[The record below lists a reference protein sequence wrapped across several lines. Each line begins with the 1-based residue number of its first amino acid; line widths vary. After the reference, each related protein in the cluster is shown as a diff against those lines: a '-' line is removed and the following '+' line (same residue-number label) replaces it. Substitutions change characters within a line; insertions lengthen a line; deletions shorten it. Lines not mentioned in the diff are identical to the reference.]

1 MKIVII
7 TIILLVVAI
16 SIYYVK
22 FYKKKPQ
29 IAASFKD
36 SVDLLKVP
44 VITFT
49 NNNQQFYFLI
59 DSGASH
65 SIININSIA
74 KFKYQEVNG
83 NSRIYGV
90 EGNRLTATRVV
101 VELKKKNYLFI
112 NEFNV
117 LHVGGLD
124 NIKAKYG
131 VEIAGLIG
139 SDFLKKY
146 EFLVDFKKLR
156 YYIFKDETN
165 LKRGFFKNIKTK
177 WLQICKM

>member
-7 TIILLVVAI
+7 TTIFLVIAI

-29 IAASFKD
+29 ITASFKD
-36 SVDLLKVP
+36 SVNLLKVP

-74 KFKYQEVNG
+74 NFKYQEVNG
-83 NSRIYGV
+83 NSRVYGV
-90 EGNRLTATRVV
+90 DGNKLTATRVV
-101 VELKKKNYLFI
+101 VELRKKDYFFV

-131 VEIAGLIG
+131 IEIAGLVG
-139 SDFLKKY
+139 GDFLKKY
-146 EFLVDFKKLR
+146 EFLIDFKKLR

-177 WLQICKM
+177 WL

>member
-90 EGNRLTATRVV
+90 DGNRLTATRVV

-156 YYIFKDETN
+156 YYIFKNETN